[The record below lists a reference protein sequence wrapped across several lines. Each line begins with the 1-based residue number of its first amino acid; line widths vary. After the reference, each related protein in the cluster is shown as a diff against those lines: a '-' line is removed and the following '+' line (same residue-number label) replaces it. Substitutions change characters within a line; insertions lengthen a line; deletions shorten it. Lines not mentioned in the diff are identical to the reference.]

1 MARPVAIGC
10 LIPHSRQITS
20 PNIFPMIP
28 VMMIAATVIVTIPPS
43 SSEIPIPIA
52 VVMKSLREKKQA
64 AKLEFLDSDIF
75 QVFSRYVEIDGKPY
89 VMEMLKKLDEDT
101 LIDAVGYGKM
111 VQKLSVYNDKL
122 YRDALT
128 GAYNRSKFT
137 YSNPCKNDEH
147 PGTDRS

>member
-1 MARPVAIGC
+1 MHIYE
-10 LIPHSRQITS
+10 
-20 PNIFPMIP
+20 
-28 VMMIAATVIVTIPPS
+28 IA
-43 SSEIPIPIA
+43 E
-52 VVMKSLREKKQA
+52 RKKQA

-75 QVFSRYVEIDGKPY
+75 QVFSRYVEVDGKPY

-128 GAYNRSKFT
+128 GLIIGDTMKMRLSM
-137 YSNPCKNDEH
+137 
-147 PGTDRS
+147 